1 VARSDEGKEAT
12 MLSRNRQARA
22 DAFRADAQARIAA
35 ATEEARR
42 RRPLPPSD
50 REPQS

>member
-1 VARSDEGKEAT
+1 

-22 DAFRADAQARIAA
+22 DAFRADMKAKIDA

-42 RRPLPPSD
+42 RRPRPPS
-50 REPQS
+50 RHEPEI